1 MREVRSYFCGVLLLL
16 ACMPAFAVPIV
27 GAGYTVSLFT
37 SGLGATAGMRAGA
50 DGNLYVADYSGGR
63 VLSVD
68 STGTKTV
75 LATGISFVTD
85 VARTD
90 SGRLFATSAT
100 GGNSAV
106 VEILSGGATST
117 FATGFSFPTSV
128 AAFGNTLYVANSG
141 AGSISQVGMDA
152 IAHTIVFGM
161 SAPNGPFGLAV
172 DAAGNLYFIDHGTG
186 GVYKYDIS
194 GTLTQ
199 VSSVTSLG
207 GTFIGVGFD
216 GDLFFSDVNLGALYR
231 LRADGTR
238 ELFASG
244 FAAKGSPP
252 VIGPQGIAYFGGSD
266 LFVADGD
273 SIWKIS
279 APVAVPEPSALLLMH
294 GALAMLVVARP
305 RRRNYREG

>member
-1 MREVRSYFCGVLLLL
+1 MRRIRSYLCGALLLL
-16 ACMPAFAVPIV
+16 VCTPAFAVPIV
-27 GAGYTVSLFT
+27 GAGYTVSQFA

-68 STGTKTV
+68 STGAKTV
-75 LATGISFVTD
+75 LATGIAFVTD

-106 VEILSGGATST
+106 IEILSGGAIST

-128 AAFGNTLYVANSG
+128 AASGNTLYVANSG

-152 IAHTIVFGM
+152 ISHTIVSGM
-161 SAPNGPFGLAV
+161 SAPNGPYGLAV

-186 GVYKYDIS
+186 GVYKYDTS

-216 GDLFFSDVNLGALYR
+216 GDRS
-231 LRADGTR
+231 TR
-238 ELFASG
+238 
-244 FAAKGSPP
+244 
-252 VIGPQGIAYFGGSD
+252 
-266 LFVADGD
+266 
-273 SIWKIS
+273 
-279 APVAVPEPSALLLMH
+279 
-294 GALAMLVVARP
+294 
-305 RRRNYREG
+305 